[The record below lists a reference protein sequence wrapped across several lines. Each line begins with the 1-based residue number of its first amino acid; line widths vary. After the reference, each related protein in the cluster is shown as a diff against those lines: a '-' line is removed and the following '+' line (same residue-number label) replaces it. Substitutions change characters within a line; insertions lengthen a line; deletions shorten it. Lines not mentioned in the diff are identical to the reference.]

1 MNRSVISRRL
11 VATAFGLAALAA
23 STASHARGDFQIS
36 IGVPAPAYSYYVQ
49 PAPVYVQPQPVYGQR
64 RGGAWGD
71 RDRDGI
77 PNAYDRW
84 DNRQHVNRVNRPWGD
99 ADRDGVANRYDRAP
113 RNPYRY

>member
-1 MNRSVISRRL
+1 MNRSVIFRRL
-11 VATAFGLAALAA
+11 AIAAAGLLSLAAA
-23 STASHARGDFQIS
+23 TASHARGDVQFS
-36 IGVPAPAYSYYVQ
+36 IGVQAPGYSFYVQ
-49 PAPVYVQPQPVYGQR
+49 PAPAYVQHQPVYGQHR
-64 RGGAWGD
+64 RGAWGD

-84 DNRQHVNRVNRPWGD
+84 DNRQHVNRVHRPWGD